1 MSLVPLVSPVSL
13 VSPVGLGG
21 ASSPGRVHRHSYLG
35 GDARIQVRY
44 KSVQVSTSQDKSAQ
58 VSTSQYKSAQVS
70 TSQYKSC
77 QQNYYFRVCS
87 FHSEL
92 LFFNFVKSE
101 M

>member
-44 KSVQVSTSQDKSAQ
+44 KSVQVSTSQYKSVQ
-58 VSTSQYKSAQVS
+58 VSTSQYKSVQVS
-70 TSQYKSC
+70 ASQYKSV
-77 QQNYYFRVCS
+77 QVVS
-87 FHSEL
+87 AEL
-92 LFFNFVKSE
+92 LFSCLQFSLRTIIF
-101 M
+101 